1 MPTCRELGIG
11 IIAYGPMSRGL
22 LTGTVS
28 LEGMGPTD
36 FRRHA
41 SPQFSAESMKT
52 VRLALCLVTCACV
65 PSYIMLLCFLLDRVR
80 PHFHGPTQH
89 GFWLHWYAMWNDKLP
104 TARLVRGITYVLI
117 SRWGAASAF
126 VILCV
131 SWWGPWHHLALI
143 STIATTTCI
152 HSCTRGQAV
161 ASRCSHQLGLR
172 SVTCSLYK
180 KAFTSI

>member
-28 LEGMGPTD
+28 LESMGPTD

-52 VRLALCLVTCACV
+52 VRLALCLATCACV
-65 PSYIMLLCFLLDRVR
+65 PKYIMLLCFLLDLVQ

-89 GFWLHWYAMWNDKLP
+89 SFWLQWCAMWYDKLP
-104 TARLVRGITYVLI
+104 TARLVHGIKCELLPKWGMASLIGANFVL
-117 SRWGAASAF
+117 
-126 VILCV
+126 LCV
-131 SWWGPWHHLALI
+131 S
-143 STIATTTCI
+143 
-152 HSCTRGQAV
+152 
-161 ASRCSHQLGLR
+161 
-172 SVTCSLYK
+172 
-180 KAFTSI
+180 